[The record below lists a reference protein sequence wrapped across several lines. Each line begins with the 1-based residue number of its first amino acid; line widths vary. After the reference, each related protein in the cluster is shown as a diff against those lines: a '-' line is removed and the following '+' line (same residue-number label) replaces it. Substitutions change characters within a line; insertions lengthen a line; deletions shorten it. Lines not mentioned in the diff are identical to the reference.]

1 MFRALGVVIG
11 VSCFCRY
18 AKMRRMSADSPI
30 RVALI
35 GYGYAGKTFH
45 APLIASVPGLR
56 LACIASSRPDD
67 VHADLPDVEV
77 VADPLQAIV
86 RDDIDLVVIAAPNAQ
101 HAPLAAAALR
111 AGKHVVVDKPF
122 TLTLAEARELRA
134 LAKRHGR
141 LLSVFHNRRWDSD
154 FLGVRQVIDGGRI
167 GEVVHFESHIDRFRP
182 QVRARWRESAQP
194 GAGIWFDL
202 GPHLIDQA
210 LQLFG
215 LPQTVQAGLAALRP
229 GALSDDWAHV
239 VLNYET
245 RRVVL
250 HASMLVAGGSL
261 RFVAHGTRGSV
272 VKPRIDPQE
281 TQMLAGMKPGD
292 AGWGEDD
299 DALLLYPGD
308 APVETIPSPR
318 GDQRLYYA
326 SIRDA
331 IRGVAPSPVTDAQA
345 LAVMAVLEAGVES
358 ARTGRVVAPSL
369 DDEER
374 ESFGQ
379 ANDP

>member
-1 MFRALGVVIG
+1 
-11 VSCFCRY
+11 
-18 AKMRRMSADSPI
+18 MSADSPI

-67 VHADLPDVEV
+67 VHADLPDAEV
-77 VADPLQAIV
+77 VADPLQATV

-154 FLGVRQVIDGGRI
+154 FLGMKQVIDGGRI

-239 VLNYET
+239 VLDYET

-250 HASMLVAGGSL
+250 HASMLVAGGSM

-326 SIRDA
+326 GTRDA

>member
-1 MFRALGVVIG
+1 MQ
-11 VSCFCRY
+11 
-18 AKMRRMSADSPI
+18 RMKDDSPI

-45 APLIASVPGLR
+45 APLIASTPGME
-56 LACIASSRPDD
+56 LACIASSRPSD

-77 VADPLQAIV
+77 VADPSLAV
-86 RDDIDLVVIAAPNAQ
+86 ERDDIDLVVIAAPNAQ

-111 AGKHVVVDKPF
+111 AGRHVVVDKPF

-134 LAKRHGR
+134 LAKQREC

-154 FLGVRQVIDGGRI
+154 FLGVKQAIEEGRI
-167 GEVVHFESHIDRFRP
+167 GDVVHFESHIDRFRP

-194 GAGIWFDL
+194 GGGIWFDL

-215 LPQTVQAGLAALRP
+215 LPQAVQADLAALRP
-229 GALSDDWAHV
+229 DAQTDDWAHA
-239 VLNYET
+239 VLHYRQ

-250 HASMLVAGGSL
+250 HASMLVAGGSA
-261 RFVAHGTRGSV
+261 RFTVHGTRGSL
-272 VKPRIDPQE
+272 VKPRIDQQE
-281 TQMLAGMKPGD
+281 AQLLAGMRPGD
-292 AGWGEDD
+292 PGWGEDD

-308 APVETIPSPR
+308 APVEALATPR
-318 GDQRLYYA
+318 GDQGRYYA
-326 SIRDA
+326 GIRDA
-331 IRGVAPSPVTDAQA
+331 IRGLAPPPVTDAQA
-345 LAVMAVLEAGVES
+345 LAVMAVLEAGVEF
-358 ARTGRVVAPSL
+358 ARLRCAVAPSL

-374 ESFGQ
+374 ESFGRT
-379 ANDP
+379 NI

>member
-1 MFRALGVVIG
+1 MQ
-11 VSCFCRY
+11 
-18 AKMRRMSADSPI
+18 RMKDDSPI

-45 APLIASVPGLR
+45 APLIASTPGME

-67 VHADLPDVEV
+67 VHADLPDAEV
-77 VADPLQAIV
+77 VDDPLQAAE
-86 RDDIDLVVIAAPNAQ
+86 RDGIDLVVVAAPNAQ
-101 HAPLAAAALR
+101 HSPLAAAALR
-111 AGKHVVVDKPF
+111 AGRHVVVDKPF

-134 LAKRHGR
+134 LAKRRER

-154 FLGVRQVIDGGRI
+154 FLGVKQVVEEGRI

-194 GAGIWFDL
+194 GGGIWFDL

-215 LPQTVQAGLAALRP
+215 LPQAVQADLAALRP
-229 GALSDDWAHV
+229 GAQADDWAHA
-239 VLNYET
+239 VLHYPE

-250 HASMLVAGGSL
+250 HASMLVAGGSA
-261 RFVAHGTRGSV
+261 RFAVHGTRGSV
-272 VKPRIDPQE
+272 VKPRIDRQE
-281 TQMLAGMKPGD
+281 AQLLAGTRPGD
-292 AGWGEDD
+292 PGWGEDD

-308 APVETIPSPR
+308 APMETLAAPR
-318 GDQRLYYA
+318 GDQGRYYA
-326 SIRDA
+326 GMRDA
-331 IRGVAPSPVTDAQA
+331 IRGLAPPPVTDAQA
-345 LAVMAVLEAGVES
+345 LAVMAVLEAGAQS
-358 ARTGRVVAPSL
+358 ARDGCVVGIPL

-374 ESFGQ
+374 QAFGI
-379 ANDP
+379 P

>member
-1 MFRALGVVIG
+1 MTQDASV
-11 VSCFCRY
+11 
-18 AKMRRMSADSPI
+18 

-45 APLIASVPGLR
+45 APLIVAMPGLQ
-56 LACIASSRPDD
+56 LACIASSRPAD
-67 VHADLPDVEV
+67 VHADLADAEV
-77 VADPLQAIV
+77 VADPLQAIG
-86 RDDIDLVVIAAPNAQ
+86 RSDIDAVVIAAPNAQ

-134 LAKRHGR
+134 LAKRHGK

-154 FLGVRQVIDGGRI
+154 FLGVKQVIDSGRI

-215 LPQTVQAGLAALRP
+215 LPQSVQADLAVLRP
-229 GALSDDWAHV
+229 GALSDDWAHA
-239 VLNYET
+239 VLRYGQ

-250 HASMLVAGGSL
+250 YASMLVAGGSM
-261 RFVAHGTRGSV
+261 RFAAHGTRGSV
-272 VKPRIDPQE
+272 VKSRIDQQE
-281 TQMLAGMKPGD
+281 TQLLAGMNPGD
-292 AGWGEDD
+292 PGWGEDD

-308 APVETIPSPR
+308 APVEAIPCPP

-326 SIRDA
+326 GLRDA
-331 IRGVAPSPVTDAQA
+331 IRGIAPPPVTDAQA
-345 LAVMAVLEAGVES
+345 LAVMAVLEAGTTS
-358 ARTGRVVAPSL
+358 ARTGCAVELAL

-379 ANDP
+379 TNKL

>member
-1 MFRALGVVIG
+1 MNDA
-11 VSCFCRY
+11 
-18 AKMRRMSADSPI
+18 SPI
-30 RVALI
+30 RIALI

-45 APLIASVPGLR
+45 APLIASVPGLQ
-56 LACIASSRPDD
+56 LARVVSSRPGD
-67 VHADLPDVEV
+67 VHADLPDAEV
-77 VADPLQAIV
+77 VADPLQAIG
-86 RDDIDLVVIAAPNAQ
+86 RDDVDLVVIAAPNAQ

-134 LAKRHGR
+134 AAKQNGR

-154 FLGVRQVIDGGRI
+154 FLGVKQAIDSGRI

-215 LPQTVQAGLAALRP
+215 LPQSVQAGLAALRP
-229 GALSDDWAHV
+229 GALSDDWSHV
-239 VLNYET
+239 VLSYEK

-250 HASMLVAGGSL
+250 HASMLVAGGSV
-261 RFVAHGTRGSV
+261 RFIAHGTLGSV
-272 VKPRIDPQE
+272 VKPRIDRQE
-281 TQMLAGMKPGD
+281 AQLLAGMKPGD

-299 DALLLYPGD
+299 DMLLLYPGD
-308 APVETIPSPR
+308 APMEALPCPR

-326 SIRDA
+326 GIRDA
-331 IRGVAPSPVTDAQA
+331 IHGLAIPPVTDAQA
-345 LAVMAVLEAGVES
+345 LAVMAVLEAGTES
-358 ARTGRVVAPSL
+358 ARTARVIELGL

-374 ESFGQ
+374 ESFER
-379 ANDP
+379 NP

>member
-1 MFRALGVVIG
+1 MQ
-11 VSCFCRY
+11 
-18 AKMRRMSADSPI
+18 RMKDDSPI

-45 APLIASVPGLR
+45 APLIASTQGLE

-67 VHADLPDVEV
+67 VHADLPAVEV
-77 VADPLQAIV
+77 AADPLQAV
-86 RDDIDLVVIAAPNAQ
+86 ERDDIDLVVIAAPNAQ

-111 AGKHVVVDKPF
+111 AGRHVVVDKPF

-134 LAKRHGR
+134 LAKQRER

-154 FLGVRQVIDGGRI
+154 FLGVKRVIDEGRI

-182 QVRARWRESAQP
+182 QVRARWRERAQP
-194 GAGIWFDL
+194 GGGIWFDL

-215 LPQTVQAGLAALRP
+215 LPQAVQADLAALRP
-229 GALSDDWAHV
+229 GAQADDWAHA
-239 VLNYET
+239 VLHYPE

-250 HASMLVAGGSL
+250 HASMLVAGGSA
-261 RFVAHGTRGSV
+261 RFAAHGTGGSV
-272 VKPRIDPQE
+272 VKPRIDRQE
-281 TQMLAGMKPGD
+281 AQLLAGTRPGD
-292 AGWGEDD
+292 PGWGEDD

-308 APVETIPSPR
+308 APMETLAAPR
-318 GDQRLYYA
+318 GDQGRYYA
-326 SIRDA
+326 GMRDA
-331 IRGVAPSPVTDAQA
+331 IRGLAPPPVTDAQA
-345 LAVMAVLEAGVES
+345 LAVMAVLEAGAQS
-358 ARTGRVVAPSL
+358 ARDGCVVGIPL

-374 ESFGQ
+374 QAFGI
-379 ANDP
+379 P

>member
-1 MFRALGVVIG
+1 M
-11 VSCFCRY
+11 
-18 AKMRRMSADSPI
+18 
-30 RVALI
+30 
-35 GYGYAGKTFH
+35 
-45 APLIASVPGLR
+45 
-56 LACIASSRPDD
+56 
-67 VHADLPDVEV
+67 
-77 VADPLQAIV
+77 
-86 RDDIDLVVIAAPNAQ
+86 
-101 HAPLAAAALR
+101 
-111 AGKHVVVDKPF
+111 
-122 TLTLAEARELRA
+122 
-134 LAKRHGR
+134 
-141 LLSVFHNRRWDSD
+141 
-154 FLGVRQVIDGGRI
+154 
-167 GEVVHFESHIDRFRP
+167 
-182 QVRARWRESAQP
+182 RARWRESAQP

-239 VLNYET
+239 VLDYET

-250 HASMLVAGGSL
+250 HASMLVAGGSM

-326 SIRDA
+326 GIRDA

-369 DDEER
+369 DDKER